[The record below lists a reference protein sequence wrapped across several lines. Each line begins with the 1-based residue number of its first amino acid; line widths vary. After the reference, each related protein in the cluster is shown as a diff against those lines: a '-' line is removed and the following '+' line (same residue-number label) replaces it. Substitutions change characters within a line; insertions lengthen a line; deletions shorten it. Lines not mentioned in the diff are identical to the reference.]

1 MQREIRVSRKTIHAI
16 VFLIIVLALIGA
28 GFLIVRRDP
37 ARLSMIVARLE
48 GITPTPIQITQ
59 PPDAQAAVK
68 ALIAFYTLYYTVPEA
83 QWQAG
88 VCALST
94 PNGCQLIQSLFA
106 PTVRQVVE
114 ANQVKTGCTVQ
125 AVRMVEESTPQGQ
138 STPQGY
144 DGATR
149 IWQLEVTLSNPW
161 PGEKA
166 TTPVYAEVAQAN
178 GTWLLNRILFD
189 QEAARFAA
197 TPTP

>member
-1 MQREIRVSRKTIHAI
+1 MQHEIQVSRKIINTIILLI
-16 VFLIIVLALIGA
+16 VVIALIGT

-37 ARLSMIVARLE
+37 ALFSGILARLE
-48 GITPTPIQITQ
+48 GVSSTPTQAAQ

-68 ALIAFYTLYYTVPEA
+68 ALTAFYTLDYTEPAA
-83 QWQAG
+83 QWQAR

-94 PNGCQLIQSLFA
+94 PAGCQLIQSLFA
-106 PTVRQVVE
+106 PAVRQVVE

-125 AVRMVEESTPQGQ
+125 AVRMVES
-138 STPQGY
+138 

-149 IWQLEVTLSNPW
+149 IWQMEVTLNNPW
-161 PGEKA
+161 PSEKA

-178 GTWLLNRILFD
+178 GVWLLNRILFD

>member
-1 MQREIRVSRKTIHAI
+1 MKREIQISRQTINTAI
-16 VFLIIVLALIGA
+16 FLIVVLALIGA

-37 ARLSMIVARLE
+37 ALFSGVLARLE
-48 GITPTPIQITQ
+48 GITSTPIQIIQ
-59 PPDAQAAVK
+59 PPDAQAVVK
-68 ALIAFYTLYYTVPEA
+68 ALTAFYTLDYTESID

-114 ANQVKTGCTVQ
+114 ANQVKTSCTVQ
-125 AVRMVEESTPQGQ
+125 AVRMVEESTPQGH
-138 STPQGY
+138 
-144 DGATR
+144 DGVTH
-149 IWQLEVTLSNPW
+149 IWQMEVTLDNPW
-161 PGEKA
+161 PGENP
-166 TTPVYAEVAQAN
+166 TMTVYAEVAQAN

>member
-1 MQREIRVSRKTIHAI
+1 MQHEIQVSRKIINTIILLI
-16 VFLIIVLALIGA
+16 VVIALIGT

-37 ARLSMIVARLE
+37 ALFSGILARLE
-48 GITPTPIQITQ
+48 GVSSTPTQAAQ

-68 ALIAFYTLYYTVPEA
+68 ALTAFYTLDYTEPAA
-83 QWQAG
+83 QWQAR

-94 PNGCQLIQSLFA
+94 PAGCQLIQSLFA
-106 PTVRQVVE
+106 PAVRQVVE

-125 AVRMVEESTPQGQ
+125 AVRMVES
-138 STPQGY
+138 

-149 IWQLEVTLSNPW
+149 IWQMEVTLNKS
-161 PGEKA
+161 

-178 GTWLLNRILFD
+178 GVWLLNRILFD

>member
-1 MQREIRVSRKTIHAI
+1 MQHEIQVSRRTIHAI
-16 VFLIIVLALIGA
+16 IFLIVVLALIGA
-28 GFLIVRRDP
+28 GCLIVRRYP
-37 ARLSMIVARLE
+37 GLFPGMLARLE
-48 GITPTPIQITQ
+48 GITPSPTQITQ
-59 PPDAQAAVK
+59 PPDAQAATR
-68 ALIAFYTLYYTVPEA
+68 ALTAFYTLDYRVPET

-106 PTVRQVVE
+106 PTVYQVVS

-125 AVRMVEESTPQGQ
+125 AVRMVEESTPQGH
-138 STPQGY
+138 
-144 DGATR
+144 DGATH
-149 IWQLEVTLSNPW
+149 IWQLEVTLDNPW

-166 TTPVYAEVAQAN
+166 TTAVYAEVAQAN

>member
-1 MQREIRVSRKTIHAI
+1 MKREVQVSRRTINGI
-16 VFLIIVLALIGA
+16 ILLIIVLAFIGA
-28 GFLIVRRDP
+28 GFLII
-37 ARLSMIVARLE
+37 RLYPGLLSEMLARLE
-48 GITPTPIQITQ
+48 GITPTPTQVSQ
-59 PPDAQAAVK
+59 PPDEQAAVK
-68 ALIAFYTLYYTVPEA
+68 ALTAFYTLDYTVPEA

-106 PTVRQVVE
+106 ATVRQVVE
-114 ANQVKTGCTVQ
+114 TNRIKTGSTVQ
-125 AVRMVEESTPQGQ
+125 AVRMIENDSA
-138 STPQGY
+138 
-144 DGATR
+144 ATR
-149 IWQLEVTLSNPW
+149 IWQMEVILDNPW

>member
-1 MQREIRVSRKTIHAI
+1 MKREIQVFRMTINTVILLI
-16 VFLIIVLALIGA
+16 VVLALIGA
-28 GFLIVRRDP
+28 GFLIVRDDP
-37 ARLSMIVARLE
+37 ALFSGMLAQLE
-48 GITPTPIQITQ
+48 VITPTSTQISQ

-68 ALIAFYTLYYTVPEA
+68 ALTAFYTMDYTVPED

-106 PTVRQVVE
+106 PTVYQVVS

-125 AVRMVEESTPQGQ
+125 AVRMVESN
-138 STPQGY
+138 
-144 DGATR
+144 GATR
-149 IWQLEVTLSNPW
+149 IWQLQVTLINPW

-166 TTPVYAEVAQAN
+166 TTPVYAEVDQAN

>member
-1 MQREIRVSRKTIHAI
+1 MKREIQVFRRTFNTVI
-16 VFLIIVLALIGA
+16 FLIVIFALIGA

-37 ARLSMIVARLE
+37 ALFSGILARLE
-48 GITPTPIQITQ
+48 GITPTPTKVSQ
-59 PPDAQAAVK
+59 PPDSQAAVK
-68 ALIAFYTLYYTVPEA
+68 ALTAFYTMDYTVPEDR
-83 QWQAG
+83 WQAG

-114 ANQVKTGCTVQ
+114 ANRVKTGCTVQ
-125 AVRMVEESTPQGQ
+125 AIRKVED
-138 STPQGY
+138 
-144 DGATR
+144 DGVTH
-149 IWQLEVTLSNPW
+149 IWQLEVTLDDPW

-178 GTWLLNRILFD
+178 GVWLLNRILFD

-197 TPTP
+197 TPIP